1 VLAHEPVRDRVTRG
15 NAVFVHLLR
24 VLLSAQ
30 GSFYKRYDVPVDD
43 ASREEEFDR
52 LFAEMRYET
61 EDGDNVQ
68 SINDNEAGYAEMR
81 PALDERFENLKF
93 DWRYAFFHEFIGGL
107 RFEETRNE
115 ALARY
120 LRDVDGELCRL
131 GVLSAT
137 EFFYVGRN
145 RLE

>member
-1 VLAHEPVRDRVTRG
+1 M
-15 NAVFVHLLR
+15 
-24 VLLSAQ
+24 LS
-30 GSFYKRYDVPVDD
+30 
-43 ASREEEFDR
+43 
-52 LFAEMRYET
+52 EMRCEN

-68 SINDNEAGYAEMR
+68 SVNDNETGYAEMR
-81 PALDERFENLKF
+81 PALNERFETVKF

-107 RFEETRNE
+107 RFDEANNE

-120 LRDVDGELCRL
+120 LRDIDSELCRL

-145 RLE
+145 RPE